1 MTVVPGAVGAWR
13 RSAIASVGGYPN
25 DTLAEDQDLTIA
37 IQRAGWAV
45 KYDQFAIAW
54 TEAPESLKSLA
65 KQRFRWAFG
74 TLQCLWKHQSAI
86 FGSHPKGLGWI
97 GLPQAIVFQIVL
109 AAISPIIDLAL
120 VVSFFLTYVAI
131 VAHGW
136 AQTSHDVETMLLYWL
151 IFTAIDMLAATIAFA
166 LERKEKWS
174 LLWLLI
180 PQRVGYRQVMYYVV
194 LKAIAQAL
202 RGPMVG
208 WGKLQ
213 RTGRVTAG

>member
-13 RSAIASVGGYPN
+13 LAAIRSVGGYPD

-37 IQRAGWAV
+37 IQRRGWRV
-45 KYDQFAIAW
+45 SYDQYAVAW
-54 TEAPESLKSLA
+54 TEAPETLRALA

-74 TLQCLWKHQSAI
+74 TLQCLYKHRSAI
-86 FGSHPKGLGWI
+86 GSSYPRGLGWI
-97 GLPQAIVFQIVL
+97 GLPQAIVFQILL
-109 AAISPIIDLAL
+109 AAVSPIIDLAL
-120 VVSFFLTYVAI
+120 IVSFLLTYVSV

-151 IFTAIDMLAATIAFA
+151 IFTAIDLLAATIAFA
-166 LERKEKWS
+166 LERRERWR
-174 LLWLLI
+174 LLWLLV
-180 PQRVGYRQVMYYVV
+180 PQRIGYRQVMYYVV
-194 LKAIAQAL
+194 LKALAQAM

-208 WGKLQ
+208 WGKLS